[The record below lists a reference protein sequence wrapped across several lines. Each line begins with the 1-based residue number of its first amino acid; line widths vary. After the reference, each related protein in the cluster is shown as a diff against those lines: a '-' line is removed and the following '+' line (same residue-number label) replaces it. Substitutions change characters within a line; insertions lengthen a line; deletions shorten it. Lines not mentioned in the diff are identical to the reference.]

1 MNCTENMS
9 LGNFLVEDSMF
20 NLVPLIHIFLAVY
33 HRDGNIDKFVGFVQN
48 LERVLVFDLIRLE
61 AERKI

>member
-1 MNCTENMS
+1 
-9 LGNFLVEDSMF
+9 MF

-61 AERKI
+61 AESNIYPIKLVVV